1 MRMSPVN
8 ENTVMVYFS
17 DTVSPAVAE
26 QIAAALPVIQTHLG
40 KYVVDIVPSYTS
52 ILISFDL
59 VAIGLREFI
68 QQLQRVLA
76 QYNHATSGGQVKTIE
91 LPVYYGPEVALD
103 AEDICAHTGLSFDE
117 VVQIHASTTYRVY
130 AIGFAPGFAYLGNT
144 DPRIEIPRKQTP
156 RSKVPTGSLA
166 LADRQTAIYP
176 KQSPGGWQVIGR
188 TPVNLIDFERENL
201 TVFEMGAQVTFTPID
216 KATFLDMGGVL
227 LPEEIAQ
234 VREVA

>member
-1 MRMSPVN
+1 MRISSVN
-8 ENTVMVYFS
+8 ENTIMVYFS
-17 DTVSPAVAE
+17 DTVSPATAE
-26 QIAAALPVIQTHLG
+26 QIASALPVIQSQLG
-40 KYVVDIVPSYTS
+40 QYVVDIVPSYTS

-59 VAIGLREFI
+59 VEIGLREFTKCL
-68 QQLQRVLA
+68 QQALVQCSKNA
-76 QYNHATSGGQVKTIE
+76 AGAKAKSIE

-103 AEDICAHTGLSFDE
+103 ADEICAHTGLTFEE
-117 VVQIHASTTYRVY
+117 VIQIHASTRYRVY

-156 RSKVPTGSLA
+156 RLKVPAGSLA

-188 TPVNLIDFERENL
+188 TPISLIDFERENL
-201 TVFEMGAQVTFTPID
+201 TLFEMGAEVAFTPID

-227 LPEEIAQ
+227 LPEEIAM

>member
-17 DTVSPAVAE
+17 DAVSPATAE

-40 KYVVDIVPSYTS
+40 RYVVDIVPSYTS

-59 VAIGLREFI
+59 VAIGLREFS
-68 QQLQRVLA
+68 QRLQWVLA
-76 QYNHATSGGQVKTIE
+76 QCNHAASSGQVKTIE

-103 AEDICAHTGLSFDE
+103 AEEICAHTGLTFEE
-117 VVQIHASTTYRVY
+117 VIQIHASTTYRVY

-144 DPRIEIPRKQTP
+144 DQRIEIPRKQTP

-201 TVFEMGAQVTFTPID
+201 TVFEMGAQVSFIPVD

-234 VREVA
+234 VRKVA